1 VSDPG
6 NTGPALSGAAATLH
20 ILGKV
25 EGRLDILINNQQS
38 EAAARAAAE
47 LQHEKAHDEFRVD
60 IRTLFLNDER
70 LLEAKATM
78 TESARE
84 KTQRWMAYLALPA
97 ALLSSLAAYLL
108 SKYTP

>member
-60 IRTLFLNDER
+60 I
-70 LLEAKATM
+70 LLEAKAKM